1 MPIQKRHPTKYPGV
15 YYIIG
20 TSVATGKPEKIFY
33 IDYRKD
39 GKRIQEKAGRQ
50 SQDWTPA
57 RAARKRSDKIKGQ
70 ILSNKEQREAE
81 EAAKKTEENKWTI
94 DRLWSE
100 YKAGRNPGKGLAT
113 DVSRYKK
120 YIKTPF
126 GDKEPHEIQSLD
138 VERLKRRLL
147 KEKSPQTVKHVLN
160 LFTWII
166 NFGVKSGLCSGLT
179 FHVQKPTVNNIVTEY
194 LTTEQLKRLL
204 VAIDADKN
212 RQVANLMKL
221 ALFTGMRRGELFKLQ
236 WKDIDF
242 DNGFINIRDPKG
254 GKDQIIP
261 MSQAARE
268 LLESHEKGNSS
279 FVFPGQGGKHRV
291 TAQKGTNRIKK
302 RAGLPRN
309 FRPLHGLR
317 HVFAS
322 QLASSGRVDMYVL
335 QRLLTHKDPRMTQ
348 RYAHLRD
355 ETLKRA
361 SDLAGEIITEAQ
373 SDKDKVVEMTMPND
387 RDGNR

>member
-1 MPIQKRHPTKYPGV
+1 
-15 YYIIG
+15 
-20 TSVATGKPEKIFY
+20 
-33 IDYRKD
+33 
-39 GKRIQEKAGRQ
+39 
-50 SQDWTPA
+50 
-57 RAARKRSDKIKGQ
+57 
-70 ILSNKEQREAE
+70 
-81 EAAKKTEENKWTI
+81 
-94 DRLWSE
+94 
-100 YKAGRNPGKGLAT
+100 
-113 DVSRYKK
+113 
-120 YIKTPF
+120 
-126 GDKEPHEIQSLD
+126 
-138 VERLKRRLL
+138 
-147 KEKSPQTVKHVLN
+147 
-160 LFTWII
+160 
-166 NFGVKSGLCSGLT
+166 
-179 FHVQKPTVNNIVTEY
+179 
-194 LTTEQLKRLL
+194 
-204 VAIDADKN
+204 
-212 RQVANLMKL
+212 
-221 ALFTGMRRGELFKLQ
+221 
-236 WKDIDF
+236 
-242 DNGFINIRDPKG
+242 
-254 GKDQIIP
+254 
-261 MSQAARE
+261 